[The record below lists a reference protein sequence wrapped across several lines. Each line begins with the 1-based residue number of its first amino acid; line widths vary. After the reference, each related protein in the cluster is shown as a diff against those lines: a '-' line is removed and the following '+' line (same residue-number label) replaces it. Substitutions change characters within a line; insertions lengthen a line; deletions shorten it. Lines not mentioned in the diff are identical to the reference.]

1 MATIREVTYFNSF
14 IVKKLV
20 EANTNFAY
28 GAGIAVWPGLP
39 WNPDGYPIFPN
50 RVSTDIYPS
59 GDDDIY
65 MWYIEESRIR
75 GGYNNDQVD
84 LGVRAYI
91 KETTDDE
98 LILSNGIIYSGLYN
112 STTGFNDTNVFSV
125 AEKIQTQVDPRYG
138 GIQKLY
144 ASNTNLVIFQNDK
157 VSRALIDKD
166 EIYTADGNALKTASS
181 LVIGSI
187 TQYAGEY
194 GVSNNPESFAFKGN
208 RIYFSDK
215 NRGAIMRLSTDGLTE
230 ISMYGMR
237 DYFRDKLSVVSEQ
250 PEFSSLLTLKLY
262 AANPGLS
269 SIFPTNSIIAEDSS
283 TGLVSNLE
291 LGMQFSSSIYGN
303 SGVYVYGK
311 QNVGGLSGLLTI
323 TNNVPALNGGPH
335 SYTLTEGSGGFTTS
349 RGSSGQTSATIVV
362 VVDGAGSVVSITA
375 TVPGTA
381 YSAGDVISIS
391 TDNIGTIS
399 VPPGDPSQTGF
410 LTITILESN
419 LTNISTTSKRLIFD
433 RTLTLPSGVTPANED
448 FSFYKLINDKIVGG
462 YDNYYDNY
470 VVSIQDGATSAYDT
484 LSFSDSV
491 NGWTS
496 LWDYNPSF
504 MDTIN
509 NVYYSIEGGNVWK
522 HYNESVINNRGY
534 FYGTYYPTSVQLSF
548 NSIASISKN
557 FNTINYEGTNGWQ
570 VDYFLSDRTGPT
582 VINAETNNYKD
593 ETSSIYS
600 YDEGVYTEG
609 GVIRRVGFNRKE
621 NKYVANLINK
631 GVLISGTNQNVS
643 FGQPGQV
650 VPGSSMSGIK
660 GFFATVKLRTDNTT
674 ELGGLK
680 TLFTVSSNFVK
691 S

>member
-194 GVSNNPESFAFKGN
+194 GISNNPESFAFKGN

-269 SIFPTNSIIAEDSS
+269 SIFPTNSLIAEDSS

-349 RGSSGQTSATIVV
+349 RGSSGQSSATIVV

>member
-20 EANTNFAY
+20 SAHEGT
-28 GAGIAVWPGLP
+28 GGGIAVWPGLP
-39 WNPDGYPIFPN
+39 WNPIGYPVFPN
-50 RVSTDIYPS
+50 RVSTDVYPS
-59 GDDDIY
+59 GNDDVY

-75 GGYNNDQVD
+75 GGYNNKQVE

-98 LILSNGIIYSGLYN
+98 LTLSNGIIYSGLYN

-144 ASNTNLVIFQNDK
+144 ASNSNLVIFQNDK
-157 VSRALIDKD
+157 VSKALIDKD
-166 EIYTADGNALKTASS
+166 EIYTADGNALQTSSS
-181 LVIGSI
+181 LVIGNVV
-187 TQYAGEY
+187 QYAGEY
-194 GVSNNPESFAFKGN
+194 GISNNPESFAFKGN

-215 NRGAIMRLSTDGLTE
+215 NRGAVMRLSTDGLTE

-237 DYFRDKLSVVSEQ
+237 DYFRDKLADISENAV
-250 PEFSSLLTLKLY
+250 FSPFVNINVYTGQDGSG
-262 AANPGLS
+262 AP
-269 SIFPTNSIIAEDSS
+269 FPTDSLIVSDSS

-291 LGMQFSSSIYGN
+291 LGMQSSSSMFGN
-303 SGVYVYGK
+303 SKVYIKAKQSVGSLTGSLNITTNTTSLTPGSYGPISVITSRYVVT
-311 QNVGGLSGLLTI
+311 QVIATVNVVVSSAGIVDTV
-323 TNNVPALNGGPH
+323 TVQ
-335 SYTLTEGSGGFTTS
+335 SGGTL
-349 RGSSGQTSATIVV
+349 
-362 VVDGAGSVVSITA
+362 
-375 TVPGTA
+375 
-381 YSAGDVISIS
+381 YSAGDLL
-391 TDNIGTIS
+391 TIS
-399 VPPGDPSQTGF
+399 GALIGGINPTNNIQV
-410 LTITILESN
+410 TIVESN
-419 LTNISTTSKRLIFD
+419 LTSISTTYKRVTFD
-433 RTLTLPSGVTPANED
+433 RVLSYLDPFTADSIAFN
-448 FSFYKLINDKIVGG
+448 FYSLVNDKVVGG

-470 VVSIQDGATSAYDT
+470 VISIQDNATNSYDT
-484 LSFSDSV
+484 LSFADSV

-496 LWDYNPSF
+496 LWDYKPAF

-548 NSIASISKN
+548 NPVASASKN

-593 ETSSIYS
+593 EASSIYS
-600 YDEGVYTEG
+600 YNEGVYTEG
-609 GVIRRVGFNRKE
+609 GVIRRVGFDRKE

-631 GVLISGTNQNVS
+631 GVLISGTSQNVS

>member
-194 GVSNNPESFAFKGN
+194 GISNNPESFAFKGN